1 MHSTIETCQVPQQL
15 SLRLSPMHYA
25 PGRSCSTSQALL
37 TRQRGGSQTPFPI
50 LSLRSLQQHDQSQ
63 PCPANIGSTRRAR
76 RFAIGLRVRQRDRT
90 SVLRRGTPNYARHRR
105 QRLRVAHRGAG
116 DPNPVSTFHRWNH
129 PGPAPEALAVFKA
142 MGDRPKDSRDIRTT
156 ANTNPVKASNTSDS
170 SGDTAF
176 G

>member
-1 MHSTIETCQVPQQL
+1 M
-15 SLRLSPMHYA
+15 
-25 PGRSCSTSQALL
+25 
-37 TRQRGGSQTPFPI
+37 
-50 LSLRSLQQHDQSQ
+50 
-63 PCPANIGSTRRAR
+63 
-76 RFAIGLRVRQRDRT
+76 
-90 SVLRRGTPNYARHRR
+90 
-105 QRLRVAHRGAG
+105 
-116 DPNPVSTFHRWNH
+116 STFHRWNH